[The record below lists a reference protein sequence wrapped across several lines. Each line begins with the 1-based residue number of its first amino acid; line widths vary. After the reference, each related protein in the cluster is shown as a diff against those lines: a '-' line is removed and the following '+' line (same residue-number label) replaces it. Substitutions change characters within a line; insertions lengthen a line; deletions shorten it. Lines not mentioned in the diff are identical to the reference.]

1 MPKKYFKI
9 NPVVHKNV
17 DGCHFCGHE
26 LPIVS
31 LFIVTLSSVDKAR
44 NENNNTGA
52 DLINTP
58 VISPARVPD
67 DVSHFILVFKNY
79 SSKHLELLIH
89 SRASNSGVICHLKHH
104 PENLSFETIFD

>member
-17 DGCHFCGHE
+17 DGCHFCGQ

-31 LFIVTLSSVDKAR
+31 IQKVDVAR

>member
-9 NPVVHKNV
+9 NPVVYKNV
-17 DGCHFCGHE
+17 DECHFADMSF
-26 LPIVS
+26 LR
-31 LFIVTLSSVDKAR
+31 TLSFQKVDVAR
-44 NENNNTGA
+44 NQNNNTGA

-58 VISPARVPD
+58 VISPARVP

-89 SRASNSGVICHLKHH
+89 SRASNSGVICHLKHR
-104 PENLSFETIFD
+104 PENLPFETILLT